1 MRVSTTVLIATVS
14 LYSRQ
19 HHISATDDARN
30 LVSFNEER
38 GANVSSPST
47 LDVDTSAASGS
58 QGSPSLSSSDVT
70 QKDKDALVREKNR
83 ILDEALGG
91 SAGSDNKSKMD
102 ALLRL
107 DEDELDKMLASFST
121 LDQANKGNTSS
132 APVTTKVDSKAV
144 DLPKDGSGKDSSN
157 VSAWL
162 AKYGDTDA
170 TDSSGSSLSNTL
182 QSAKTPSLLTS
193 GSDSDGSSMPSKVKA
208 GDTSNVSAWLA
219 KYGGSDLSD
228 SDSSS
233 SKSTGEGKSN
243 VSSWLAKYGGS
254 DLSDSD
260 SSSSKSTGE
269 GKPNVSSWLAKYGGS
284 DASDSGKSDSSKTSP
299 DPKPPGSD
307 TSYMDGL
314 LALSDKDL
322 KPPSIDN
329 VLKGTGASAPAPPP
343 ADGSDKEEPPASTPA
358 PTPAPTQKKCDSG
371 WFAHTKSWFKKKIF
385 GSDECALDR
394 RLRTFEE

>member
-254 DLSDSD
+254 D
-260 SSSSKSTGE
+260 
-269 GKPNVSSWLAKYGGS
+269 
-284 DASDSGKSDSSKTSP
+284 ASDSGKSDSSKTSP